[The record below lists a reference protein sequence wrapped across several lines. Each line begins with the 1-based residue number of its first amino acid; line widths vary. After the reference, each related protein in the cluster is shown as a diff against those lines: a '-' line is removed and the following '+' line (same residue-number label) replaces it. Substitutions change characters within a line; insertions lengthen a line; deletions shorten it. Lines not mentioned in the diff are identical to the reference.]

1 MLMKE
6 EFLEGKRF
14 RLYHKGRFWIWVADS
29 GDRVFH
35 YGANGFFKKECKIL
49 KDCRGPF
56 VYESWCGT
64 QIYLDNAVMTCFC
77 PPRPKDGKDYMIG
90 YKDGNIMNCNYHNL
104 KWVPYHYQ
112 NSMKKKEIF
121 YIGGDKY
128 EVFSNG
134 TIKSDG
140 QIDTILDYWYDD
152 DVDLNYITPEPYID
166 TYYGRVKVNQLMS
179 ACGFVQG
186 DDAGLQNPVILHR
199 DMDYMNFASD
209 NLEWIEKDDPRYLA
223 YQTQIT
229 QDRQVRDKEMNGDK
243 PRPPQWI

>member
-1 MLMKE
+1 MKE
-6 EFLEGKRF
+6 EIIDGKRF
-14 RLYHKGRFWIWVADS
+14 RLYHENRFWIWVADS
-29 GDRVFH
+29 GDRVFQ
-35 YGANGFFKKECKIL
+35 YDATGFIKGVCKIL

-56 VYESWCGT
+56 VYQSWSGT

-112 NSMKKKEIF
+112 NSTKKKEIF

-152 DVDLNYITPEPYID
+152 DVDLYYITPEPYID
-166 TYYGRVKVNQLMS
+166 TYSGRVKVNQLMN

-199 DMDYMNFASD
+199 DMNYMSFASD
-209 NLEWIEKDDPRYLA
+209 NLEWVEKDDPRYLA
-223 YQTQIT
+223 YQMQIT
-229 QDRQVRDKEMNGDK
+229 QDRQARDKEMNGDK
-243 PRPPQWI
+243 PRPTQWI